1 MELQGEGEEWRCNE
15 SAKSRH
21 GGATN
26 RRDTD
31 MKGKEAIRI

>member
-1 MELQGEGEEWRCNE
+1 MELQGEGKEWRCN
-15 SAKSRH
+15 ALARSRH

-31 MKGKEAIRI
+31 MKGKEATRI